1 MIRKIRILLWQIVS
15 DWEQKLYPYENEDTN
30 DYYYT
35 VKNDETGE
43 SYMTIE
49 WIKSFDQRI
58 ERLQD
63 EMIYVQNEIRKMKN
77 DSKSI

>member
-15 DWEQKLYPYENEDTN
+15 DLEQRLYPFEDEDNN

-43 SYMTIE
+43 QYMIIE
-49 WIKSFDQRI
+49 WIKSFDEKI
-58 ERLQD
+58 SRLQD
-63 EMIYVQNEIRKMKN
+63 EMIYVKNELRHVKK
-77 DSKSI
+77 DD